1 MVIDASLLEF
11 SKCMIK
17 YCKNLM
23 TRLQSNKYMTELSL
37 CTDTGR
43 KWNKK
48 ATIPYRMKDINCLCL
63 LHILEENMLLPN
75 LPLLETGWNSLVL
88 LKMASVLIMLYSLLE
103 YFESTH
109 VYVFGI
115 WSIALKW
122 KKNQQMSLINQ

>member
-115 WSIALKW
+115 WSMALKR

>member
-11 SKCMIK
+11 SKCLIK

-23 TRLQSNKYMTELSL
+23 TWLQSNKYMTELSL

-48 ATIPYRMKDINCLCL
+48 ATIPYRMKEINCLCL

-75 LPLLETGWNSLVL
+75 LPLLEAGWNSCFVEDCF
-88 LKMASVLIMLYSLLE
+88 Y
-103 YFESTH
+103 T
-109 VYVFGI
+109 GI
-115 WSIALKW
+115 WSIL
-122 KKNQQMSLINQ
+122 NRRTFLSSEFEVSF

>member
-1 MVIDASLLEF
+1 MVIDASLWEF

-17 YCKNLM
+17 YCKYLM
-23 TRLQSNKYMTELSL
+23 TRLQSNQYMTELSL

-48 ATIPYRMKDINCLCL
+48 ATIPYTLKEINCLCL
-63 LHILEENMLLPN
+63 SFTYTRRNYVVAQLVFNIRDWLELSCFVEDCFCLN
-75 LPLLETGWNSLVL
+75 LWV
-88 LKMASVLIMLYSLLE
+88 
-103 YFESTH
+103 FDSTH
-109 VYVFGI
+109 VFVFGI

>member
-11 SKCMIK
+11 SKCLIK
-17 YCKNLM
+17 YGKNLM

-88 LKMASVLIMLYSLLE
+88 LKIALE
-103 YFESTH
+103 YLNQRTFLSSEFE
-109 VYVFGI
+109 V
-115 WSIALKW
+115 
-122 KKNQQMSLINQ
+122 SL

>member
-11 SKCMIK
+11 SKCLIK
-17 YCKNLM
+17 YGKNLM
-23 TRLQSNKYMTELSL
+23 TRLQSNNYMTELSL

-75 LPLLETGWNSLVL
+75 LPLLETGWNSCFVEDCFCLNR
-88 LKMASVLIMLYSLLE
+88 LE
-103 YFESTH
+103 YLNQRTFLSSEFE
-109 VYVFGI
+109 V
-115 WSIALKW
+115 
-122 KKNQQMSLINQ
+122 SL

>member
-1 MVIDASLLEF
+1 MVIEASLLEF

-75 LPLLETGWNSLVL
+75 LPLLETGWNSCFVEDGFCLNNVIQSFGVFWINARL
-88 LKMASVLIMLYSLLE
+88 CLRNLKYR
-103 YFESTH
+103 FEMKEKPTNE
-109 VYVFGI
+109 F
-115 WSIALKW
+115 
-122 KKNQQMSLINQ
+122 N